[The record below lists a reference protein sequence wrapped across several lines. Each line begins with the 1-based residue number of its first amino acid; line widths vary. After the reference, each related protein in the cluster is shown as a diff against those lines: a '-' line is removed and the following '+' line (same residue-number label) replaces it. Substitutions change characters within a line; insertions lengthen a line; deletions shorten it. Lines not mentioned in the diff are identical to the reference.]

1 VAKKKEAKK
10 TRSKG
15 NAIVNYLRDTR
26 AELRKVHW
34 PTRQEAWGLTK
45 IVLGVTIAMTIFLG
59 LILDNVFRWWLAGII
74 DRSAI
79 AFGATAVVAVGCV
92 VVAIVLRQRA
102 A

>member
-10 TRSKG
+10 ARSKG
-15 NAIVNYLRDTR
+15 NVVINYLRETR

-45 IVLGVTIAMTIFLG
+45 IVMGVTIAMTIFLG
-59 LILDNVFRWWLAGII
+59 LILDNVFRWWLAGLI

-79 AFGATAVVAVGCV
+79 AFGATATVVVGSVVAAV
-92 VVAIVLRQRA
+92 VLRRRA